1 MTPARS
7 IVVTYPDLDITGE
20 GGTITEALIA
30 VLTLWREV
38 DEDGLRAVVEAGA
51 EVEMMRYDGA
61 QIQGAE
67 VEYDAESRIIVG
79 LSLGGGLVTVAYR
92 PGVMAE
98 G

>member
-1 MTPARS
+1 VTPRS

-38 DEDGLRAVVEAGA
+38 DEDGLRAVVEAGV
-51 EVEMMRYDGA
+51 EVGMVRYDGA
-61 QIQGAE
+61 QIQGDE

-79 LSLGGGLVTVAYR
+79 LSRGGGQIVVAYR